1 MSIVSLA
8 EFGSFAE
15 HFTPA
20 KLRGVYKK
28 AVIQALKV
36 TTACT
41 QAMLWCGCVYVRM
54 YWLMCVQHMQ
64 GRQKLFITGQAK
76 FNPEHYLIKCVGGW

>member
-28 AVIQALKV
+28 AVMQGLKV
-36 TTACT
+36 CTTKLLDVT
-41 QAMLWCGCVYVRM
+41 GCKKTV
-54 YWLMCVQHMQ
+54 LKH
-64 GRQKLFITGQAK
+64 T
-76 FNPEHYLIKCVGGW
+76 

>member
-28 AVIQALKV
+28 AVMQGLKV
-36 TTACT
+36 CTTKLLDVTGCKKTVLKHTRNEIHWITFGALMYILFT
-41 QAMLWCGCVYVRM
+41 QIAIYG
-54 YWLMCVQHMQ
+54 
-64 GRQKLFITGQAK
+64 
-76 FNPEHYLIKCVGGW
+76 